1 MGDSEIIQPGS
12 LVLYKGHTA
21 IVQSVGVKLEI
32 LVMENDRVVRVREK
46 DITLLHTGPIAHAL
60 KNLPAP
66 VEDLHAARQ
75 IIQGNHVT
83 LQQLSELIF
92 GSFSPETA
100 ITTWKIVSEN
110 LYFRGTPE
118 SIKALSDEEISLE
131 EAKREAA
138 QVARQKRVESL
149 DRIRSGILDER
160 DKHLIRDLELMARG
174 RIDSSRVLKDLGNQD
189 SREEAHSLLLH
200 LSAWDTSMNPYPFR
214 LDIPEKDPQQVLP
227 APVPEDRI
235 DLTYLPA
242 YAIDDAWSETPDD
255 AISLCEDQIWV
266 HVADPASVVTP
277 DSSLDIEARQRGAT
291 LYLPERIAPMFHES
305 AIDRYGLGIH
315 DKSPALSFGIRLDE
329 YGVISQV
336 EIVPSIVAVQRLTY
350 TDVEKRMKEEPF
362 RSLSLLAER
371 YNHYRMRNGAIEMT
385 FPEVKVSVRN
395 GNVSIDPIDSS
406 TSRDLVREFMV
417 MAGEATA
424 RFALDHD
431 VSLPFATQE
440 IDEMAPSPANL
451 AEMYAVRRRMRPKIY
466 RSQPEPHAGL
476 GLKAYVQV
484 TSPLRRYLD
493 LVVHQQLRAFLN
505 NTEALSGQEMI
516 ERVGAVEALVSDR
529 RRAEFFS
536 RRHWTIVYLERL
548 GCWDGEGILVWKR
561 KGASVVIIPELGIET
576 SVHIPESIPLNAVVP
591 IRYTGS
597 DLPRLDIRFVFNE

>member
-46 DITLLHTGPIAHAL
+46 DISLLHTGPIAHAL

-131 EAKREAA
+131 ESKREAA

-200 LSAWDTSMNPYPFR
+200 LSAWDTLMNPYPFR
-214 LDIPEKDPQQVLP
+214 FDIPEKDPQQVLP

-395 GNVSIDPIDSS
+395 GNVSIDQIDSS

-440 IDEMAPSPANL
+440 VDEMAPSPANL

-505 NTEALSGQEMI
+505 NREALSGQEMI

>member
-46 DITLLHTGPIAHAL
+46 DISLLHTGPIAHAL

-83 LQQLSELIF
+83 LQQLTELIF

-131 EAKREAA
+131 ESKREAA

-200 LSAWDTSMNPYPFR
+200 LSAWDTLMNPYPFR
-214 LDIPEKDPQQVLP
+214 FDIPEKDPQQVLP

-395 GNVSIDPIDSS
+395 GNVSIDQIDSS

-440 IDEMAPSPANL
+440 VDEMAPSPANL

-505 NTEALSGQEMI
+505 NREALSGQEMI